1 LHKNQLTRENP
12 FLALTINHFK
22 SKPVFMKT
30 LIPMFLLTITWV
42 ADAHAQTSPKVLS
55 TEVDNILRGSYTA
68 SSYPASTVITDPDVI
83 SAELVNRI
91 SADSLKADLFALN
104 SFQNRNMFSDTNSTT
119 RGIGAARR
127 WVYNKFQ
134 QYSTANDNRLRVSY
148 LQFTYAPGTYGCAAA
163 DNAVID
169 QHSDVLAVL
178 PGSQTT
184 NKSLIIVE
192 GHMDSRNNDPC
203 DITGSAAG
211 IGDNATGTAL
221 VMELARILS
230 KYTFR
235 NTILFSVNTGEEQG
249 LIGAKALANYL
260 KGKGVL
266 IKAVNNNDVS
276 GGIFCGHTASAPGC
290 PFYGNIDS
298 TDLRIFSLGDI
309 NSANKQWARYIK
321 LEYKEQVSSLVS
333 VPTAIQIMELED
345 RTGRGGD
352 HQAFTASSNNYTG
365 VRFTQANEDGDGSN
379 GGSYV
384 DRQHNIRDS
393 LGRDRNHDGVIDSLY
408 VDVDY
413 LARNTVINGN
423 SLAMV
428 ALGPDTISMKPLPSV
443 ITANRVRVVLS
454 PAGAPAYRVAIR
466 SATNDWDS
474 VYTITGKTVDTITV
488 PYPTNT
494 TFYISAAAVDANNTE
509 SQFSTEY
516 TLSTQLVVLNLEP
529 DSTKPIPTDPDYYGI
544 RLMPNRPNPFDES
557 TLITISSGTDQFAD
571 RTWLQFSSLDGRII
585 DRIPV
590 NLRKGVNQVVY
601 NHGFGVAGI
610 YICSL
615 VIDGLPVQSTKM
627 IFQNR

>member
-1 LHKNQLTRENP
+1 
-12 FLALTINHFK
+12 
-22 SKPVFMKT
+22 
-30 LIPMFLLTITWV
+30 MFLLTITWA
-42 ADAHAQTSPKVLS
+42 ADAYAQTSPKVLS

-83 SAELVNRI
+83 SAELATRI
-91 SADSLKADLFALN
+91 SPDSLKADLFALN
-104 SFQNRNMFSDTNSTT
+104 SFQNRNMFSDTNSST

-127 WVYNKFQ
+127 WVYNKFM
-134 QYSTANDNRLRVSY
+134 QYSAANDNRLKVSY
-148 LQFTYAPGTYGCAAA
+148 LQFTYAPSTYGCGSP
-163 DNAVID
+163 DVID
-169 QHSDVLAVL
+169 LHSDVLAVL
-178 PGSQTT
+178 PGSQTS

-192 GHMDSRNNDPC
+192 GHMDSRNVSNC
-203 DITGSAAG
+203 DITGDAPG
-211 IGDNATGTAL
+211 IGDNATGSAL
-221 VMELARILS
+221 VMELARVLS

-235 NTILFSVNTGEEQG
+235 STIVFAVVTGEEQG
-249 LIGAKALANYL
+249 LIGAKAFANYL
-260 KGKGVL
+260 KSKNVL

-298 TDLRIFSLGDI
+298 TDLRIFSKGDV

-321 LEYKEQVSSLVS
+321 LEYKEQLSSLMR

-352 HQAFTASSNNYTG
+352 HQAFTASPNNYTG
-365 VRFTQANEDGDGSN
+365 VRFTQANEDGDASN
-379 GGSYV
+379 GTGYV
-384 DRQHNIRDS
+384 DRQHNVRDS

-413 LARNTVINGN
+413 LARNALINGN
-423 SLAMV
+423 SMAMV
-428 ALGPDTISMKPLPSV
+428 ALGPDTISMSPLPSV
-443 ITANRVRVVLS
+443 ITANKVRVVLS

-474 VYTITGKTVDTITV
+474 VYTITGKSVDTVTV
-488 PYPTNT
+488 PYRTNT
-494 TFYISAAAVDANNTE
+494 LFYISAAAVDANNTE

-529 DSTKPIPTDPDYYGI
+529 DSTKPIPPDPGNYGI
-544 RLMPNRPNPFDES
+544 QLMPNRPNPFDES

-571 RTWLQFSSLDGRII
+571 RAWLQFSSLDGRILE
-585 DRIPV
+585 RMPV
-590 NLRKGVNQVVY
+590 NLRKGLNQVVY

-615 VIDGLPVQSTKM
+615 LVDGLPVQSTKM
-627 IFQNR
+627 VFKNR